1 MKKMLQFFKYLFF
14 FYTIFVF
21 TNAFA
26 IQTQW
31 SNGIESQVRIIS
43 PFTHTNYQN
52 EMYLGLQYNLQKGWK
67 TYWRSP
73 GDGGFPQ
80 KIDWSK

>member
-1 MKKMLQFFKYLFF
+1 MKKMLQFFKYLFALF
-14 FYTIFVF
+14 ITFIF

-73 GDGGFPQ
+73 REGGFL
-80 KIDWSK
+80 KR

>member
-1 MKKMLQFFKYLFF
+1 MKKMLQYFKYLFALF
-14 FYTIFVF
+14 ITFIF

-52 EMYLGLQYNLQKGWK
+52 E
-67 TYWRSP
+67 
-73 GDGGFPQ
+73 
-80 KIDWSK
+80 KIRRKWIIFGNINFE